1 MTSSEPMPASKPTRP
16 LDWARESGTV
26 EAVLENMSAKLKK
39 RRQRRIKSGT
49 RIGSLVLLL
58 AFGVWLV
65 PFLRQTDSLQTNP
78 AQRQAVTLADGSGAE
93 LNARTTLKTDFRY
106 GRRVVELERGEA
118 FFSVVSDPEHPF
130 VVKTPA
136 GAVRVTGTK
145 FNVRL
150 NAEGGGTLT
159 LVEGAVTVR
168 QDEAG
173 NSMPDIAVRPNEQV
187 CCVLFQCRR
196 AVFSY

>member
-1 MTSSEPMPASKPTRP
+1 MPASKPTRP

-93 LNARTTLKTDFRY
+93 LNA
-106 GRRVVELERGEA
+106 